1 MTWKQVTLLT
11 TIVGAVVV
19 MIDVGTMSAIRA
31 NVYGVSPSAD
41 SKTTAPLRQ
50 TTSPSRSPKAT
61 GTPKTTTISLTTTR
75 AANPQTSSQSSTGNT
90 GNTGNTGSTSPANTP
105 SPASPPP
112 PSYPSFGLDKV
123 GPQVLA
129 LNERLAELGYLPV
142 TIQGPTMPTISVD
155 NIMSPPTATFAWKYP
170 NTPTQL
176 AGMWQPDFYSPITRA
191 AVIAVERANGLPIDG
206 IVGSMVWHAILKPNA
221 VRDPNPYTYVLV
233 NKSASPE
240 TLKLWTDGNW
250 MYQSICNTGISG
262 YNTTDGTYAV
272 YLRFQSQTMRG
283 KNPNGSTYNDAGV
296 PYVNY
301 FDGSQAIHG
310 YVRATYGFPQSLGC
324 VELPI
329 SHAKTLWP
337 LIHYGTVVTIEGHYG
352 SSNGPSSP
360 AAPQSTSPQSTTVTT
375 TTAVYGVHSNS

>member
-11 TIVGAVVV
+11 SIVGATAV

-31 NVYGVSPSAD
+31 NIYGVSPPAYA
-41 SKTTAPLRQ
+41 KTTTGTPRGATNPARSPHAVSTPKTSTISFNTKPTANAQGSSQ
-50 TTSPSRSPKAT
+50 TTSGGS
-61 GTPKTTTISLTTTR
+61 GG
-75 AANPQTSSQSSTGNT
+75 SSV
-90 GNTGNTGSTSPANTP
+90 AKTP
-105 SPASPPP
+105 SSPSP
-112 PSYPSFGLDKV
+112 PSYPSFGLDTV

-142 TIQGPTMPTISVD
+142 TIQGSTMPSISVD
-155 NIMSPPTATFAWKYP
+155 NIMTPPTATFAWKYP

-176 AGMWQPDFYSPITRA
+176 AGLWQPNFYSPITRA
-191 AVIAVERANGLPIDG
+191 AVMAVERANGLPVDG
-206 IVGSMVWHAILKPNA
+206 IVGSLVWHAILKPNA
-221 VRDPNPYTYVLV
+221 LIDPNPYTYVLV
-233 NKSASPE
+233 NKSAAPE
-240 TLKLWTDGNW
+240 TLKLWTNGNW

-337 LIHYGTVVTIEGHYG
+337 LIHYGTLVTIEGHYG
-352 SSNGPSSP
+352 SSSTP
-360 AAPQSTSPQSTTVTT
+360 ATPATPQSTSSGSQPSTADTT